1 MMIPAGTAFFLV
13 PALLGVMMAVCV
25 KAKKLTIAAALTAGI
40 IGVVV
45 YLAVQFQGLL
55 MLCGFF
61 ILSVLATAHQKTLK
75 AGLDTSGAHTQIRD
89 AGQVFANG
97 GVAAIMALAAITDP
111 LHSKLYLLM
120 MACSLAS
127 ALADTLSSELGI
139 VYGRRFYNII
149 SFKKETRGLDGVVS
163 LEGTLIGVAGALI
176 VALTYA
182 VFTGF
187 DEKICYITIA
197 GTAGNLTDSIL
208 GATLERKRDIGNNT
222 VNFLNTLFAALT
234 GMLLYLFF

>member
-1 MMIPAGTAFFLV
+1 MMIPGGTAFFLV
-13 PALLGVMMAVCV
+13 PALLVVMMAVCV

-45 YLAVQFQGLL
+45 YLAAQFQGLL

-61 ILSVLATAHQKTLK
+61 MLSVLATAHQKTLK

-176 VALTYA
+176 VALTYT

-187 DEKICYITIA
+187 DERICFITIA
-197 GTAGNLTDSIL
+197 GTVGNLTDSIL

>member
-1 MMIPAGTAFFLV
+1 MMIPGGTAYFLV
-13 PALLGVMMAVCV
+13 PALLTVMMVVCV
-25 KAKKLTIAAALTAGI
+25 RAKKLTIAAALTAGM
-40 IGVVV
+40 IGCVV
-45 YLAVQFQGLL
+45 YLAAQFQGLL

-61 ILSVLATAHQKTLK
+61 ILSVLATAHQKGFK
-75 AGLDTSGAHTQIRD
+75 ARLVDSGAHAQIRD

-97 GVAAIMALAAITDP
+97 GVAAIMALTAVIDP
-111 LHSKLYLLM
+111 VHSKLYLLM

-149 SFKKETRGLDGVVS
+149 SFKKEARGLDGVVS

-176 VALTYA
+176 VALSYA

-187 DEKICYITIA
+187 DERICYITIA
-197 GTAGNLTDSIL
+197 GTAGNLIDSIL
-208 GATLERKRDIGNNT
+208 GAVLERKHHIGNNT
-222 VNFLNTLFAALT
+222 VNFLNTLFAALI
-234 GMLLYLFF
+234 GMLLYII